1 MVIYSQV
8 ISYTEAWHMTF
19 EERKIVMDTLQ
30 EYHDAKSGKK
40 GTEQL

>member
-19 EERKIVMDTLQ
+19 EERRIVMDTLS
-30 EYHDAKSGKK
+30 EYHEAKAGKNR
-40 GTEQL
+40 TEQL

>member
-19 EERKIVMDTLQ
+19 EERKIVMDTLT
-30 EYHDAKSGKK
+30 EYHDAKAGKK
-40 GTEQL
+40 STEQL

>member
-19 EERKIVMDTLQ
+19 EERRIIMDALQ

-40 GTEQL
+40 SAEQL